1 MADILIME
9 NLPIFAQSETL
20 NKKCFNMREA
30 KKTLTDTERASLIYK
45 VATDSEDWKL
55 LYQLAHGIDKYNSL
69 TDKTKQKAVST
80 WKNSIKI
87 VEGLKSIEYEFRR
100 KEEEQRNQITEEIR
114 NQIAGEETEPTK
126 KATKG
131 ANTKETDFLNRDEFL
146 KFLNTRANEITDDKL
161 RNDILKMLSDNMR
174 YKESEKDE
182 EQEIQRFYTPKTCEL
197 CEIYNKC
204 RTCKVDQCP
213 KL

>member
-1 MADILIME
+1 
-9 NLPIFAQSETL
+9 
-20 NKKCFNMREA
+20 MRPER
-30 KKTLTDTERASLIYK
+30 KTLTDTERASLTYK
-45 VATDSEDWKL
+45 VVTGSEDWRL
-55 LYQLAHGIDKYNSL
+55 LYQLANGIDKYNSL

-87 VEGLKSIEYEFRR
+87 VEGLKSIEYEYRR
-100 KEEEQRNQITEEIR
+100 KEEEKREQIAEEIKS
-114 NQIAGEETEPTK
+114 NFQDGETEPKKGTTK
-126 KATKG
+126 KA
-131 ANTKETDFLNRDEFL
+131 NTEQTDFLNRDEFL

-174 YKESEKDE
+174 YKESEKNE
-182 EQEIQRFYTPKTCEL
+182 EQEIQRFYTPKTCES

-204 RTCKVDQCP
+204 RSCKVDQCP